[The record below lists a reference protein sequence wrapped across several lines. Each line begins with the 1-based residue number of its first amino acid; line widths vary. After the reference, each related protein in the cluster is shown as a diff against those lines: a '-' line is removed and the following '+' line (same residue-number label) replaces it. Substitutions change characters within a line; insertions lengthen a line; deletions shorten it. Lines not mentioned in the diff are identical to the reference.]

1 MAKAFLREHKR
12 LVYKSISGV
21 RSIVATLDS
30 GQEDRLAGVATGPVQ
45 FQQWIDG
52 RDIRVH
58 VVGAAC
64 FATAVDSQADDYRYA
79 AQEGADLALEPFELP
94 RALAERLVA
103 ISRQMGLLVAGIDL
117 RLTAEGV
124 WFCFEIN
131 PSPGFTFYEEATGQ
145 PIAAAIADLLSERR
159 GRQRRPG

>member
-1 MAKAFLREHKR
+1 MPPP
-12 LVYKSISGV
+12 SI
-21 RSIVATLDS
+21 
-30 GQEDRLAGVATGPVQ
+30 
-45 FQQWIDG
+45 
-52 RDIRVH
+52 
-58 VVGAAC
+58 
-64 FATAVDSQADDYRYA
+64 SQADDYRYA

-159 GRQRRPG
+159 GRRRRPG